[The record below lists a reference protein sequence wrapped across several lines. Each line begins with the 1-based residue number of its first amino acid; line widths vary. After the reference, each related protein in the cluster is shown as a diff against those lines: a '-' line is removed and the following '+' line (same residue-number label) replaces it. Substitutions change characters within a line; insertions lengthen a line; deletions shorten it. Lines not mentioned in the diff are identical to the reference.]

1 MPDILKGW
9 LVGALFVFVVWCVIE
24 AVVQYR
30 HERKMQRMDKAW
42 RWARIGGI
50 RPLFHEQ
57 RRKDEVFG
65 EDV

>member
-1 MPDILKGW
+1 MNKGETI
-9 LVGALFVFVVWCVIE
+9 A
-24 AVVQYR
+24 QMRKR
-30 HERKMQRMDKAW
+30 HEREIQRMDKVLLHKYALSW
-42 RWARIGGI
+42 PRRDGI